1 MKLCVLGGGGVRSC
15 FLAKSIACNAHLADL
30 TEVVLMD
37 VDQAKLDRYGK
48 LARQIAIR
56 IAPELKVTLTTQVE
70 ESCHRCRLRDHDHP
84 FRRRSQPCPG

>member
-15 FLAKSIACNAHLADL
+15 FLAKSIACNASLANL

-56 IAPELKVTLTTQVE
+56 IAPSLL
-70 ESCHRCRLRDHDHP
+70 SLIHIYPCLH
-84 FRRRSQPCPG
+84 RRSAVNSGTAERS

>member
-15 FLAKSIACNAHLADL
+15 FLAKSIACNASLANL

-48 LARQIAIR
+48 LAR
-56 IAPELKVTLTTQVE
+56 
-70 ESCHRCRLRDHDHP
+70 
-84 FRRRSQPCPG
+84 RSRSVSLPHCGSR

>member
-15 FLAKSIACNAHLADL
+15 FLAKSIACNASLANL

-56 IAPELKVTLTTQVE
+56 IAP
-70 ESCHRCRLRDHDHP
+70 SLRVRNYNDS
-84 FRRRSQPCPG
+84 FRR

>member
-15 FLAKSIACNAHLADL
+15 FLAKSIACNASLANL

-56 IAPELKVTLTTQVE
+56 IAPSLRVTLTRR
-70 ESCHRCRLRDHDHP
+70 SRNRRGFRNYNDS
-84 FRRRSQPCPG
+84 FRR